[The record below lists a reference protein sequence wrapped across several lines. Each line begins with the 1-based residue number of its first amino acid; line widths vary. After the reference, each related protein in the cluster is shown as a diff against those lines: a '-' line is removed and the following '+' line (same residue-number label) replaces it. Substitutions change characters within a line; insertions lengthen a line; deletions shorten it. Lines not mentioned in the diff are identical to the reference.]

1 MLAVAVSAGDIVGQR
16 TARVANGM
24 PQRCW
29 SYRWRWRPE
38 IARTLAGQRNVLQ
51 GDSLRFEV
59 TEGAAQRFQRFQLG
73 GIVTHV
79 WYESAVE
86 TPSMWGGVRGQC
98 WYEKSSSVSASVTVR
113 WELFDNTRQRVVYRK
128 TTIGKTNSAG
138 WVSFD
143 AAVDAALGDAYV
155 KLAEHEELLDLV
167 SG

>member
-29 SYRWRWRPE
+29 SWRPE

-128 TTIGKTNSAG
+128 TTI
-138 WVSFD
+138 
-143 AAVDAALGDAYV
+143 LGDAYV